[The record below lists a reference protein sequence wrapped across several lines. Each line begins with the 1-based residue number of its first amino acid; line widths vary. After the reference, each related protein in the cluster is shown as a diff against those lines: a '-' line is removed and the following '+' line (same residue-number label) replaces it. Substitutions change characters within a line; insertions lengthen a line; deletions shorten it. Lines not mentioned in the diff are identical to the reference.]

1 MQIEKNRGDK
11 GGFMSLQSMG
21 SSRVDS
27 GFSSD
32 MSMSGSGGGFGSGSG
47 LGLSTDVES
56 FSSKS
61 TKGL

>member
-1 MQIEKNRGDK
+1 
-11 GGFMSLQSMG
+11 MSLQSMG